1 MLLESRISPK
11 ALAKRLHF
19 FHQSFLS
26 LDAFDRALGRDVIND
41 RSKLT
46 SQRQFASV
54 RERAQC
60 SFDRDKARQTSREL
74 PAIYSTEQS
83 SSFSSWSWLRC
94 FLKSLFTFNL
104 NLPESLKQRCTVCT
118 TTRLKLSANSL
129 PIRHQAEVVCQFNF
143 SLVVQRR
150 FKRPLITSRQS
161 TQSYASRE
169 RNLWGKSLK
178 SRASRAVLVKSET
191 PEA

>member
-19 FHQSFLS
+19 FHQSFFS

-60 SFDRDKARQTSREL
+60 SFDRDKARQN
-74 PAIYSTEQS
+74 
-83 SSFSSWSWLRC
+83 
-94 FLKSLFTFNL
+94 FT
-104 NLPESLKQRCTVCT
+104 
-118 TTRLKLSANSL
+118 
-129 PIRHQAEVVCQFNF
+129 
-143 SLVVQRR
+143 
-150 FKRPLITSRQS
+150 
-161 TQSYASRE
+161 
-169 RNLWGKSLK
+169 
-178 SRASRAVLVKSET
+178 RAVFFVSFLV
-191 PEA
+191 